1 MSSPSIRIIDISL
14 TIFFIFRKV
23 VIIMDNEKNIQQ
35 SFNLASIFSFIQAG
49 ITFMIMLFG
58 TLIFFGD
65 SNVIIGIFFIALLM
79 IAVQA
84 GIGYFLRQMSK
95 SSIDIMKE
103 NKNKI
108 LVSGILLLVTASLLS
123 IIGGVFTF
131 IGYMNLSRDS

>member
-1 MSSPSIRIIDISL
+1 
-14 TIFFIFRKV
+14 
-23 VIIMDNEKNIQQ
+23 MDNEKNIQQ

-79 IAVQA
+79 IAVQV